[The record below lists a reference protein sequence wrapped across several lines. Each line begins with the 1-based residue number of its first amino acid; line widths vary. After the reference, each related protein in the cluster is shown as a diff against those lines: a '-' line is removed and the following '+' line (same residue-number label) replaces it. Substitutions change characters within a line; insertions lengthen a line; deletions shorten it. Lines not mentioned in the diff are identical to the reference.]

1 MHYIRFPRTH
11 VFVESDHLRER
22 KNRKAESPL
31 ILTRERWERE
41 GINALVEGDAHGNG
55 FGHHLS
61 LTHSRKELT
70 GLPPTFSSPLPSLN
84 RPPETTTPARIPHP
98 SLILRFRNAH
108 AMPTTA
114 PLYSTITVNAVVSEA
129 YIVSRVMLV
138 RPVRR
143 LDCAREV
150 VSAKLWKGET
160 AEKNE
165 GRKDARRGKLRAHSG

>member
-1 MHYIRFPRTH
+1 
-11 VFVESDHLRER
+11 
-22 KNRKAESPL
+22 
-31 ILTRERWERE
+31 
-41 GINALVEGDAHGNG
+41 
-55 FGHHLS
+55 
-61 LTHSRKELT
+61 
-70 GLPPTFSSPLPSLN
+70 
-84 RPPETTTPARIPHP
+84 
-98 SLILRFRNAH
+98 
-108 AMPTTA
+108 MPTTA